1 MSVIFYLAVVHEVF
15 LFGAE
20 TWVLLEE
27 ISRNLEGVHA
37 GFFRQVTVQ
46 KSNRQRDRTWIILAA
61 SRVLK
66 ESGTQ
71 TLGM

>member
-37 GFFRQVTVQ
+37 GFFGQVTVQ
-46 KSNRQRDRTWIILAA
+46 KSNR
-61 SRVLK
+61 
-66 ESGTQ
+66 
-71 TLGM
+71 